1 MKIYFFISNLV
12 IILIL
17 TNCSS
22 DVKRFF
28 PKTGIVGLRNF
39 LDSLDPERR
48 KSILIY
54 EIIKQ
59 VYYIKTLL
67 DLHNDRNWVEDSMQ
81 FGMKGNGKAFNI
93 LDNKLNIY
101 RVDDARN
108 LFIRRIF
115 YLSFEY
121 DETRIKNFG
130 MILNKIIKTVNDES
144 NDLLRYIINV
154 AIIYA
159 QNYFVD
165 EFRLLLNKVDK
176 LQSLELDILQSL
188 KDKFDQLAMF
198 KKGWNYITNSLIGD
212 FLNNK
217 NNIQN
222 DKIKLILHINQYY
235 KLHFM
240 KIKNIKGLSND
251 IKDILAKI

>member
-17 TNCSS
+17 INCSS
-22 DVKRFF
+22 DIKRFF

-48 KSILIY
+48 KSIFIY

-67 DLHNDRNWVEDSMQ
+67 DLHNDRNWVEDSTQ
-81 FGMKGNGKAFNI
+81 FGMKENGKAFNI
-93 LDNKLNIY
+93 LANKLNIY
-101 RVDDARN
+101 KVSDARN

-130 MILNKIIKTVNDES
+130 MILNKIIETVNDES
-144 NDLLRYIINV
+144 NDLLKDITNV
-154 AIIYA
+154 AIMYA
-159 QNYFVD
+159 RSYFVD

-198 KKGWNYITNSLIGD
+198 KKSWNYIVNSLIRD

-222 DKIKLILHINQYY
+222 DKIKLILYINKYY
-235 KLHFM
+235 KLNFM
-240 KIKNIKGLSND
+240 KINNIEGISND
-251 IKDILAKI
+251 IKAILAKI

>member
-1 MKIYFFISNLV
+1 M
-12 IILIL
+12 
-17 TNCSS
+17 
-22 DVKRFF
+22 
-28 PKTGIVGLRNF
+28 
-39 LDSLDPERR
+39 
-48 KSILIY
+48 IY

-59 VYYIKTLL
+59 VYYIKTVL
-67 DLHNDRNWVEDSMQ
+67 DLHNDQNWVEDSTQ
-81 FGMKGNGKAFNI
+81 FGMKENGKAFNI

-101 RVDDARN
+101 RVGDARN

-130 MILNKIIKTVNDES
+130 MILNKIIETVNDES
-144 NDLLRYIINV
+144 KDLLRDIINV

-198 KKGWNYITNSLIGD
+198 KKGWNYIINSLIGD